1 LRDILLVL
9 QAALLQADGGALTFE
24 MLNPLSRAVPE
35 AKEAVDIRLY
45 LQVQASTFTFS
56 LYLQPLPSASQCH
69 LRCLLFCCDDTS

>member
-35 AKEAVDIRLY
+35 AKEAADIRLY
-45 LQVQASTFTFS
+45 LQVK
-56 LYLQPLPSASQCH
+56 ASQCPLRH
-69 LRCLLFCCDDTS
+69 LLLCCDGTC